1 MWPLVTVY
9 IEGLKMRVIGGE
21 HREWHCLVW
30 HVWVYVRMHLCMYLK
45 CAIGWRDWG
54 QQCKRSIECM
64 MHYLPLLGVGGIPIC
79 SGIAV
84 YIELIPFRYIF
95 VRLSYREPDTDYIVK

>member
-9 IEGLKMRVIGGE
+9 IEGLRMRVIGGE

-30 HVWVYVRMHLCMYLK
+30 HVWVYVCMHLCMYLK

-64 MHYLPLLGVGGIPIC
+64 MHYLPLLGVGGIPVC

-84 YIELIPFRYIF
+84 YIY
-95 VRLSYREPDTDYIVK
+95 

>member
-1 MWPLVTVY
+1 MWLLVTVY
-9 IEGLKMRVIGGE
+9 IEGLRMRVIGGE
-21 HREWHCLVW
+21 HSEWHCLVW

-64 MHYLPLLGVGGIPIC
+64 MHYLPLLGVGGIP
-79 SGIAV
+79 V
-84 YIELIPFRYIF
+84 FRYIF
-95 VRLSYREPDTDYIVK
+95 VRLSYRKPDTDYIVK